1 MVEHY
6 VLTSPC
12 IGVRALSAALT
23 ASVVLISTTCRL
35 KLGIRPGRYGNIDGT
50 KRIYYDNL
58 ARLEG
63 VD

>member
-1 MVEHY
+1 M
-6 VLTSPC
+6 
-12 IGVRALSAALT
+12 SAALT

>member
-1 MVEHY
+1 MQMDAIHFTVPVFYYSLVMVSNCFIY
-6 VLTSPC
+6 
-12 IGVRALSAALT
+12 LSSL
-23 ASVVLISTTCRL
+23 RL
-35 KLGIRPGRYGNIDGT
+35 RLGIRPGRYGNMDGT